1 MRVQI
6 VTAVYPPEPLTSAE
20 TARDLA
26 EAMRDRG
33 HEVEVVSPFPNRPG
47 GSMIGGVRR
56 RWRSSYERDGYG
68 VTHRWHTLSQ
78 TPSFLSRVAENISF
92 GITSSLELR
101 RGPAPDVVYLNA
113 WPIFSQSMNTR
124 VLARRGVPVVC
135 TVKDL
140 YPESYL
146 NADSSVKLIGRV
158 VSVAEW
164 IDAGVYRRS
173 AFVAVLNQAMADHLE
188 RTRDVPTDKLVVTP
202 DWVDPV
208 RFPRDPERYNT
219 FRHKLGI
226 SESQFV
232 ATYAGSM
239 TKTAG
244 LELYLDT
251 ADLLRQRDDITI
263 MLIGDGAQRSEIEE
277 LAEMRSLTNLVIVPS
292 LAPDDVPE
300 VQAAADVLLLSL
312 MPGAAEHTTPSK
324 LIYYLFSQR
333 PVVAAVEPSGPP
345 ARIIMDAGCGSTVP
359 QGDAHALA
367 AELERLADDRQT
379 LSQLGRRAR
388 QYAEAH
394 FMKDAAVQRLCDLLE
409 RAQLPTNV
417 GL

>member
-6 VTAVYPPEPLTSAE
+6 VTAVFPPEPLTSAA
-20 TARDLA
+20 TACDLA

-33 HEVEVVSPFPNRPG
+33 HEVEVVSPFPNRPS
-47 GSMIGGVRR
+47 GSMTSGIRR

-68 VTHRWHTLSQ
+68 VTHRWHTLSR

-101 RGPAPDVVYLNA
+101 SGLAPDVVYMNA
-113 WPIFSQSMNTR
+113 WPIFAQSMNTR

-135 TVKDL
+135 AVKDL
-140 YPESYL
+140 YPESFL
-146 NADSSVKLIGRV
+146 NAHSYSKHMGRV
-158 VSVAEW
+158 VSVATQ
-164 IDAGVYRRS
+164 IDSAVCRRS
-173 AFVAVLNQAMADHLE
+173 AFVAVLNQAMADHLS
-188 RTRDVPTDKLVVTP
+188 RTRGVRTDKLVVAP

-208 RFPRDPERYNT
+208 RFPRDPERHNT
-219 FRHKLGI
+219 FRRKLGI

-251 ADLLRQRDDITI
+251 ADLLRERDDITI
-263 MLIGDGAQRSEIEE
+263 MLIGDGARRREIEE
-277 LAEMRSLTNLVIVPS
+277 KAELRSLANLVIVPS
-292 LAPDDVPE
+292 LVTHDVPD

-312 MPGAAEHTTPSK
+312 MPGAAEHATPSK

-345 ARIIMDAGCGSTVP
+345 ARIITEARCGSVVP
-359 QGDAHALA
+359 PGDAPSLA
-367 AELERLADDRQT
+367 AELERLADDRQM
-379 LSQLGRRAR
+379 LPQLGRHAR
-388 QYAEAH
+388 QYAEDH
-394 FMKDAAVQRLCDLLE
+394 FMKDPAVQRMCDLLE
-409 RAQLPTNV
+409 RAHLAS
-417 GL
+417 